1 MSETSTETEEN
12 KVENAEAVNEEE
24 VSAEAESETDETGEK
39 ESAESEDYKAK
50 YFYLAAE
57 MENMRKRFEREK
69 ENLLKYGNEK
79 ILNGLIEVIDNFD
92 RTVDSLVSDEDEKI
106 KNIVTGIEMVRTQF
120 LDTLQNNGLKR
131 IEALGEQFDPNFHE
145 AVSQQ
150 EVEGEKEDKIIQ
162 EFQKGYMLN
171 GRLLRA
177 SKVVISK

>member
-1 MSETSTETEEN
+1 MSETSAETEE
-12 KVENAEAVNEEE
+12 KKAEE
-24 VSAEAESETDETGEK
+24 VAEEVEAESSEEGSEKTDIP
-39 ESAESEDYKAK
+39 ESEDYKAK
-50 YFYLAAE
+50 YYYLAAE
-57 MENMRKRFEREK
+57 MENMRKRFDREK
-69 ENLLKYGNEK
+69 ESLLKFGNEK

-106 KNIVTGIEMVRTQF
+106 KNIVKGIEMVRTQF
-120 LDTLQNNGLKR
+120 LETLENNGLKR

-145 AVSQQ
+145 AISQQ
-150 EVEGEKEDKIIQ
+150 EVEGEEEDKIVQ